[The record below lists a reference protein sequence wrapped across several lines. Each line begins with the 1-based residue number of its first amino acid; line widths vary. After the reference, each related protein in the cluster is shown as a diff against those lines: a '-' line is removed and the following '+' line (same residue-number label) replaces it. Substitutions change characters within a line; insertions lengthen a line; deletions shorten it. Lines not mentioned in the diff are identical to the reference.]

1 MLSQD
6 SNLNCYCHFCGSP
19 LRFQISRAGQAV
31 NCFNCGMETILFI
44 PGLGAPYGEEQYS
57 IQTRE
62 AGWSTNEFGVRHL
75 RGIAINNST
84 KNLDWVRIEFILYNK
99 HGVPVGTTS
108 DCKIGFPSGESW
120 KFQAPVN
127 QLEAVHCSE
136 GLLSCEYGRVTRIKH
151 ASFPQNL
158 LQPSSPMV
166 ASKNGQDS

>member
-1 MLSQD
+1 VPPLTGLSASQ
-6 SNLNCYCHFCGSP
+6 LEHEG
-19 LRFQISRAGQAV
+19 LRRIAELERDGTEVGRREKQLAMRTV
-31 NCFNCGMETILFI
+31 WRDV
-44 PGLGAPYGEEQYS
+44 GA
-57 IQTRE
+57 IRE
-62 AGWSTNEFGVRHL
+62 
-75 RGIAINNST
+75 
-84 KNLDWVRIEFILYNK
+84 DWVRIEFILYNK

-151 ASFPQNL
+151 ASLPQNS